1 MSRLIA
7 LCAAFALTTVTAPA
21 LARAATPLE
30 IEAIDAAKS
39 RKLYLITI
47 EKIAKERP
55 LAALAYLDDYDRRY
69 KGDPKASLLR
79 ADCLMRV
86 DERTAAEQVYRAL
99 LSGGRGKLADVDQGA
114 AWAGLGRVLAA
125 RGQWV
130 EAVSA
135 LSDAVAKQPV
145 NTSFISDLGY
155 AQMMA
160 GDARGAVFRLRQARE
175 LAPQDGVARNNLI
188 LALWAAG
195 ETREAEQMLQ
205 ALPDPDERQE
215 LRGQIARRSVG
226 GLTAASPLTDADLK
240 RPLGAGK

>member
-1 MSRLIA
+1 MKHLALCIA
-7 LCAAFALTTVTAPA
+7 LALSPTAIPQIVLAASAP
-21 LARAATPLE
+21 PE

-47 EKIAKERP
+47 DKIAKDRP
-55 LAALAYLDDYDRRY
+55 LAALAYLDDYDRRF

-86 DERTAAEQVYRAL
+86 GERTAAEQVYRTL
-99 LSGGRGKLADVDQGA
+99 LGGGRGKLADMDQGA
-114 AWAGLGRVLAA
+114 GWAGLGRVLAA

-135 LSDAVAKQPV
+135 LNEAVAKQPI
-145 NTSFISDLGY
+145 NTAFISDLGY

-160 GDARGAVFRLRQARE
+160 GDSRGAVFRLRQARE
-175 LAPQDGVARNNLI
+175 LAPQDAMVRNNLI

-195 ETREAEQMLQ
+195 ETRESEQMLQ
-205 ALPDPDERQE
+205 ALSDPDERQE
-215 LRGQIARRSVG
+215 LRGQIARRSTG
-226 GLTAASPLTDADLK
+226 GLTAASPLTDADLS